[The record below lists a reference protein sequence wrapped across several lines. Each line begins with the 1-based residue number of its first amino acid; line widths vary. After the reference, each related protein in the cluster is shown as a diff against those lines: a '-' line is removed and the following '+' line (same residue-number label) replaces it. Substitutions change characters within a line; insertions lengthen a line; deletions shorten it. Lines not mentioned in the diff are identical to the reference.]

1 MKVANERSRKLV
13 CAVAQKQ
20 GVLAAAEQLGPNS
33 RPLFSGCG
41 KRAVLA

>member
-1 MKVANERSRKLV
+1 MRVSNERTCKLV
-13 CAVAQKQ
+13 CAVAHKQ
-20 GVLAAAEQLGPNS
+20 GVLAAAEQLGPSS